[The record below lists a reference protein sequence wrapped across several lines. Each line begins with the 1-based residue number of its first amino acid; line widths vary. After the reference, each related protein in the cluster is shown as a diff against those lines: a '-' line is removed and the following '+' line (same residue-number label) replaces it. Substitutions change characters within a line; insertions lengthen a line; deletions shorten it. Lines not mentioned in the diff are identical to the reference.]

1 MTWTRA
7 RAHRVQGH
15 FEHTGQALTERAT
28 TDRWRARLRAHHAL
42 ELVHMARFDEALRTA
57 EQAQADGELAGD
69 RVAVGWALYA
79 SSVVHAHYH
88 ADNAAALTTL
98 ERAIAV
104 LGDEAEATDLRVLLL
119 FNRATALWNL
129 GRQPEAVPVIGQAL
143 TLAERAGTPS
153 VLATLRVVS
162 AECCLLYGRWDEAM
176 VELEAAATDLPP
188 DNPSR
193 MNLRGLIALIAGHR
207 DDQTT
212 MRTHLRGA
220 EDVWIPAGYCL
231 ANYLFIARG
240 LAAERDGQPE
250 QALAVLLEILDPES
264 TRLFPQLSH
273 DSDKCLW
280 LIDAVRLAIAVGDRA
295 VAEAA
300 AEACSA
306 EAKRVPLPVTLA
318 AGQHC
323 RGLVE
328 ADPTLLLSAADA
340 LDRIGYPLFR
350 GHALE
355 NAAVLLAQ
363 GGDPVAARAA
373 FTQAW
378 QIYTDLDAAWDIRR
392 ADARLRPL
400 GIRRGVR
407 GRRRHRPTTGWA
419 ALTPT
424 ESKIAYLV
432 AAGKSNP
439 DIAAELY
446 LSRNTVQTHVSH
458 ILTKLECRSRIDI
471 AIQTM
476 NKR

>member
-264 TRLFPQLSH
+264 TP
-273 DSDKCLW
+273 
-280 LIDAVRLAIAVGDRA
+280 
-295 VAEAA
+295 
-300 AEACSA
+300 

-458 ILTKLECRSRIDI
+458 ILTKLECRSRIDV